1 MSRGES
7 KTERR
12 ERLRAFA
19 RKLPVQ
25 PGAYLFR
32 DATGRVVYVGKA
44 KSLRSRVRSHFSDPI
59 DLGAKAR
66 RTAELTHSV
75 DYVATTTEM
84 EALLLEYNLIKEHRP
99 RYNVTY
105 RDDKTYPYIKVSLG
119 EMYPRIVP
127 TRHMVDDGS
136 RYFGPYAD
144 VGSMR
149 RTLRLLGTLFP
160 LPTCTLKLR
169 EGMSERGCLDFFI
182 GRCVGPCRGEVDPV
196 EYRKIVEEAMEFLA
210 GKKEG
215 VLADLE
221 REMNRAAREHRF
233 EEAARLR
240 DRLFSLRRTVAKQSV
255 AVEGEEETDALGF
268 ARLGRVAIGALLQV
282 REGRVIGRERLEV
295 GCTPTELE
303 GEILRGLLLG
313 FFEPKETFP
322 QTILVPVLP
331 SEQQLLTEWL
341 STKAGHA
348 VSLKVPRRGAGRKI
362 LELAKHNAE
371 VALGQEEPP
380 RSKAGATRP
389 LEALAQAIGLPAPPR
404 RIEGIDISTIQGTD
418 TYASLVVFLDGV
430 KRPDEYRTFR
440 IRDAPRRDDPRS
452 IEEVVRRRAVRIEA
466 QGSAP
471 DLILVDGGP
480 TQLDAA
486 VRALRA
492 AHLEI
497 PIISLAK
504 RFEETYLP
512 GRPEPLRLPA
522 TSEARLLL
530 QRVRDEAHRFALKS
544 HRRRR
549 GTRLTMSAL
558 DEVAGIGARKKKLL
572 LERFGSVEAM
582 KRSGIEE
589 IAEVPGIGRTLAL
602 SIWTHLGGAEET

>member
-19 RKLPVQ
+19 RQLPTQ

-32 DATGRVVYVGKA
+32 DATGRIIYVGKA
-44 KSLRSRVRSHFSDPI
+44 KSLRARVRSHFADPA
-59 DLGAKAR
+59 DLAPKAR
-66 RTAELTHSV
+66 RTAEVTHSV

-84 EALLLEYNLIKEHRP
+84 EALLLEYNLIQEHRP

-105 RDDKTYPYIKVSLG
+105 RDDKSYPYIKVSLA
-119 EMYPRIVP
+119 ETYPRIVP

-149 RTLRLLGTLFP
+149 RTLRLLGSLFP
-160 LPTCTLKLR
+160 LPTCSLKLR
-169 EGMSERGCLDFFI
+169 VGMSERGCLDFFI
-182 GRCVGPCRGEVDPV
+182 GRCVGPCRGDVDPA
-196 EYRKIVEEAMEFLA
+196 EYRQIVEEAMDFLA
-210 GKKEG
+210 GKKDG
-215 VLADLE
+215 VIAGLE
-221 REMNRAAREHRF
+221 KQMMRASREQRF
-233 EEAARLR
+233 EEAAQLR

-255 AVEGEEETDALGF
+255 AVEGETETDALAF
-268 ARLGRVAIGALLQV
+268 ARLGRKAIGALLQV

-295 GCTPTELE
+295 GCTPNELDA
-303 GEILRGLLLG
+303 EILRGLLLG
-313 FFEPKETFP
+313 FYEPKETFP
-322 QTILVPVLP
+322 KTILVPVLP
-331 SEQQLLTEWL
+331 EEQHLLSEWL
-341 STKAGHA
+341 STKAGHPLR
-348 VSLKVPRRGAGRKI
+348 LKVPRRGDGKKI

-371 VALGQEEPP
+371 VALGQEEP
-380 RSKAGATRP
+380 RSSASATRS
-389 LEALAQAIGLPAPPR
+389 LEALAQAIGLAGPPR
-404 RIEGIDISTIQGTD
+404 RIEGVDISTIQGTD

-430 KRPDEYRTFR
+430 KRPDEYRTYR

-452 IEEVVRRRAVRIEA
+452 IEEVVRRRAMRIA
-466 QGSAP
+466 VQGSAP

-486 VRALRA
+486 VRALRGA
-492 AHLEI
+492 GLEI
-497 PIISLAK
+497 PVISLAK

-512 GRPEPLRLPA
+512 GRPEPLRLPP

-549 GTRLTMSAL
+549 GTRLTLSAL
-558 DEVAGIGARKKKLL
+558 DEIAGIGARKKKLL

-582 KRSGIEE
+582 KRSRIDEL
-589 IAEVPGIGRTLAL
+589 AQVPGIGRTLAL
-602 SIWTHLGGAEET
+602 AIWTHLGGAEET